1 MNFLFSIHDFVK
13 LLIENKDLERK
24 VEYHREFE
32 KNQAEYIQAL
42 KGKIEA
48 LEESNKVQQKLLEE
62 YKNHAL
68 LLKRSIAEEKCNCSG
83 EHECSCNKPLL
94 TKENFVDIV
103 KLIQDGYARRNKLSD
118 ALEEA
123 NEGWFIC
130 NIGEE
135 WVNTLI
141 TLLCF
146 IMRDITDDDSE
157 TIIEW
162 WLYSE
167 EPKVL
172 TVTENGKSRDIDVT
186 APEDLYEY
194 LINR

>member
-1 MNFLFSIHDFVK
+1 M
-13 LLIENKDLERK
+13 
-24 VEYHREFE
+24 
-32 KNQAEYIQAL
+32 
-42 KGKIEA
+42 
-48 LEESNKVQQKLLEE
+48 EEV
-62 YKNHAL
+62 
-68 LLKRSIAEEKCNCSG
+68 
-83 EHECSCNKPLL
+83 
-94 TKENFVDIV
+94 
-103 KLIQDGYARRNKLSD
+103 
-118 ALEEA
+118 

-141 TLLCF
+141 SLLCF
-146 IMRDITDDDSE
+146 MMGDTVDDKDSREE

-172 TVTENGKSRDIDVT
+172 TIVENGESSEVDVT

-194 LINR
+194 LMSR